1 MAVHD
6 EASPHPPGVQPP
18 AFRVV
23 RPGTFCNHDCDLQSK
38 IAAQQD
44 KNRSSAEYSQ
54 RTDRVAAARKV
65 QITDLYTV
73 IDQSQR
79 MIFAYREG
87 EKPISKKA
95 WRKLR
100 EAEIA
105 AGIAVGAVE
114 EEQAGF
120 GSPPRDMRI
129 NPHFALPPASPTRGD
144 VEAYVAAYLDL
155 CSQLRGG
162 WGFAYNEVL
171 SSLPMEKVKRLIQ
184 QQTTNDPSP

>member
-6 EASPHPPGVQPP
+6 EASPHAPGVQPP

-23 RPGTFCNHDCDLQSK
+23 RSGTFCNHNCDLQSK
-38 IAAQQD
+38 IAAPQD

-54 RTDRVAAARKV
+54 RTDRLAAALQV
-65 QITDLYTV
+65 HLTDLHTV
-73 IDQSQR
+73 VKQSQR
-79 MIFAYREG
+79 MIFAYRKG
-87 EKPISKKA
+87 EQPITPKA
-95 WRKLR
+95 WRILR

-105 AGIAVGAVE
+105 AGIAVDAVE

-120 GSPPRDMRI
+120 GSQPRHMLI

-155 CSQLRGG
+155 CAQLRGG

-171 SSLPMEKVKRLIQ
+171 SSLPMEKVKRLLK